1 MLTMKQITVII
12 MTTLIIFELL
22 IEIIKEDM
30 NHMND
35 SSFTTGILKNKEK

>member
-30 NHMND
+30 NLMND